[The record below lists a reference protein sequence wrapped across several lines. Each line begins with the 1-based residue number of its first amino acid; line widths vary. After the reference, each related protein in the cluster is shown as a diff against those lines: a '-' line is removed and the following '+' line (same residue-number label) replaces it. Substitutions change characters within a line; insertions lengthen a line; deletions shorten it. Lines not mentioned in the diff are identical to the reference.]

1 MTMDE
6 TALKQLVRQ
15 VLAEQSGT
23 DPGSRPGERDPR
35 SGVTCVR
42 AAEVRPKPFA
52 TGKSGAE
59 VYLSDVLTVAES
71 PRLGCGV
78 MEMHASSFPWTLKYD
93 EIDYVIEGC
102 LEIVV
107 DGRTVTAKQGDILYI
122 PRDTSIEFSAPDFA
136 RFVYVTYPANWEEQ
150 V

>member
-1 MTMDE
+1 MTVNE

-93 EIDYVIEGC
+93 EIDYVIEK
-102 LEIVV
+102 LPPV
-107 DGRTVTAKQGDILYI
+107 
-122 PRDTSIEFSAPDFA
+122 IERLRSLSPYWVQNKPQLAELGEFAPA
-136 RFVYVTYPANWEEQ
+136 YN
-150 V
+150 